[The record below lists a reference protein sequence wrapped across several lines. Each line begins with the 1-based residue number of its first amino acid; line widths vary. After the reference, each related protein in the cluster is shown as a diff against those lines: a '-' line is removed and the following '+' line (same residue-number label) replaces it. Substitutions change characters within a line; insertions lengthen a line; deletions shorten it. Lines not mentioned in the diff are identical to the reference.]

1 VSNKRSGP
9 SNSSHDRKSLR
20 DKRVAALSLDL
31 VNPEGR
37 RSTRALTQALLA
49 GELHDAIILCVKAD
63 LPMPLA
69 SLLRSLIDTAVLGI
83 WLVKYALSEEVA
95 ESVASL
101 STPETIKERFDPE
114 DRKMFAFVFEP
125 VKGTDHQFYRD
136 VLHPA
141 IHGDALH
148 LAMRTRDEPSTK
160 AWILKCSF
168 HANRVYCHFL
178 LEFARSGVVPE
189 TYRAYIRAESEQ
201 SIRAMTSLLKDPRF
215 RVAEEQLH
223 E

>member
-125 VKGTDHQFYRD
+125 VNRSSILSRCTPPGDPWRCAAF
-136 VLHPA
+136 
-141 IHGDALH
+141 GDANQRRTLDEGVDSQMQLSCESCLLPF
-148 LAMRTRDEPSTK
+148 LA
-160 AWILKCSF
+160 
-168 HANRVYCHFL
+168 
-178 LEFARSGVVPE
+178 
-189 TYRAYIRAESEQ
+189 
-201 SIRAMTSLLKDPRF
+201 
-215 RVAEEQLH
+215 
-223 E
+223 